1 MDLINPDNL
10 VPIQKVYPSQT
21 LKSNGTVLICC
32 QQAAYTT
39 DILYIITLFFS
50 KASTAFLFLRLT
62 PGKGHSIA
70 IWSTI
75 CLCVTWAFISI
86 LLVAIRCHPKAPWL
100 DSTIPMCSSLFARW
114 QFIAALD
121 AVTEAALFT
130 ISLYLIWG
138 IQMSMKSKTIV
149 VTAFGCR
156 LPYVPL
162 LSPSLLFPA
171 THH

>member
-1 MDLINPDNL
+1 MDLINLSNL

-21 LKSNGTVLICC
+21 LESKVTVLIRC
-32 QQAAYTT
+32 QQASYIT

-62 PGKGHSIA
+62 PGRGHSIA

-75 CLCVTWAFISI
+75 SLCVIWAFISI

-100 DSTIPMCSSLFARW
+100 DTTMPMCSSLFARW

-121 AVTEAALFT
+121 IVTEAALFA

-138 IQMSMKSKTIV
+138 IQMSLKSKTIV

-156 LPYVPL
+156 LPYVPP
-162 LSPSLLFPA
+162 PSIPA
-171 THH
+171 NHN